1 LSLNTHENQ
10 KSPAKNKIAMKLE
23 ITKACAD
30 SLRVFTQNNYGIPLK
45 SSHAHELVAAY
56 FGYSSRAAM
65 LSDDERPICNLT
77 NAELIILNHPTHRIE
92 QRLKTLANLPLGLPS
107 SDILAAP
114 IDKTIVTNEKLPGKV
129 WTDFKEMAIAY
140 AEDRV
145 FHNEKMMR
153 MIGIDGGF
161 DQRELDWLIQV
172 NIKTEDTNVLMTV
185 TYDYPAKAK
194 KPMRHASVAVTLP
207 RISGNIG
214 YGEPQVLP
222 TFYNGHMSDPDFRL
236 KHGID

>member
-1 LSLNTHENQ
+1 
-10 KSPAKNKIAMKLE
+10 MKLE
-23 ITKACAD
+23 ITKICAD
-30 SLRVFTQNNYGIPLK
+30 SLRAFTQDNYGIQLK
-45 SSHAHELVAAY
+45 SSHSHELVAAY

-65 LSDDERPICNLT
+65 LADKECPIGTLKD
-77 NAELIILNHPTHRIE
+77 AELIILNHPTQRIE
-92 QRLKTLANLPLGLPS
+92 QRLKTLVNLPLGLPS
-107 SDILAAP
+107 SDILTAT
-114 IDKTIVTNEKLPGKV
+114 IYKTIVTNEKLHGKV

-145 FHNEKMMR
+145 FYNEKMMK
-153 MIGIDGGF
+153 MIGIDSGF

-172 NIKTEDTNVLMTV
+172 DIKTEDANVLMIV

-214 YGEPQVLP
+214 YGEPKVLP
-222 TFYNGHMSDPDFRL
+222 TFYKGHLSDPDFRL

>member
-1 LSLNTHENQ
+1 MNF
-10 KSPAKNKIAMKLE
+10 E

-30 SLRVFTQNNYGIPLK
+30 SLRTFTQKNYGIQLK

-56 FGYSSRAAM
+56 FGYSSRAALIADKECPIGT
-65 LSDDERPICNLT
+65 LSD
-77 NAELIILNHPTHRIE
+77 AELIVLNHPTLRIE
-92 QRLKTLANLPLGLPS
+92 QRRKTLTNLPSGLPT
-107 SDILAAP
+107 SDILAA
-114 IDKTIVTNEKLPGKV
+114 TIYETITANEQLLGKV

-145 FHNEKMMR
+145 FHNEKMER
-153 MIGIDGGF
+153 MMGIDGF

-172 NIKTEDTNVLMTV
+172 DIKTMENDVLLTV

-214 YGEPQVLP
+214 YGEPKVLP

-236 KHGID
+236 KHGIA

>member
-1 LSLNTHENQ
+1 MNF
-10 KSPAKNKIAMKLE
+10 E
-23 ITKACAD
+23 ITKACAI
-30 SLRVFTQNNYGIPLK
+30 SLRTFTQNNFGIELK

-65 LSDDERPICNLT
+65 IADDKCPITNLKDAEIIVLNPPTLFVQHRLT
-77 NAELIILNHPTHRIE
+77 NLD
-92 QRLKTLANLPLGLPS
+92 NLPSGLPS
-107 SDILAAP
+107 SDVLAEGVYEP
-114 IDKTIVTNEKLPGKV
+114 IVKSEQFSGKI
-129 WTDFKEMAIAY
+129 WTDFQKLAIAY

-145 FHNEKMMR
+145 FYNEKIMR
-153 MIGIDGGF
+153 EIGIDGGF

-172 NIKTEDTNVLMTV
+172 DIKTIETDVKMIV

-194 KPMRHASVAVTLP
+194 KPSRHASVAITLP

-214 YGEPQVLP
+214 YCEPKVLP
-222 TFYNGHMSDPDFRL
+222 TFYSGHMSDPDFRL

>member
-1 LSLNTHENQ
+1 MNF
-10 KSPAKNKIAMKLE
+10 E

-30 SLRVFTQNNYGIPLK
+30 SLRTFTQKNYGIQLK

-56 FGYSSRAAM
+56 FGYSSRASLIA
-65 LSDDERPICNLT
+65 DKECPIETLRD
-77 NAELIILNHPTHRIE
+77 AELIVLDNPKLRIE
-92 QRLKTLANLPLGLPS
+92 QRLKTLANLPLGLPP
-107 SDILAAP
+107 SDILAS
-114 IDKTIVTNEKLPGKV
+114 IIYETINVNGQLLGKV
-129 WTDFKEMAIAY
+129 WIDFKEMAIAY

-145 FHNEKMMR
+145 FYNEKMMK

-172 NIKTEDTNVLMTV
+172 ELKRIGTDVKMTV

-194 KPMRHASVAVTLP
+194 KPMRHASVAITLP

-214 YGEPQVLP
+214 YGEPKVLP